1 MSKMD
6 KLFTQIRSLLLRGAE
21 GLGLLLAVL
30 VLTYLLLGE
39 DSGDYVISVV
49 TNISLLVSAVTPQA
63 IVGVAIVVGVIA
75 YLRGK

>member
-21 GLGLLLAVL
+21 GLGLVLAVL

-49 TNISLLVSAVTPQA
+49 TNISLFVSAVTPQA
-63 IVGVAIVVGVIA
+63 IVGVAIVVGVLA

>member
-21 GLGLLLAVL
+21 GLGLILAVL

-49 TNISLLVSAVTPQA
+49 TNISLFVSAVTPQA

>member
-49 TNISLLVSAVTPQA
+49 TNISLFVSAVTPQA
-63 IVGVAIVVGVIA
+63 IVGVGIVVGVIA

>member
-49 TNISLLVSAVTPQA
+49 TNISLFVSAVTTQA
-63 IVGVAIVVGVIA
+63 IVGVAIVVGVLA

>member
-6 KLFTQIRSLLLRGAE
+6 KLLTQIRSLLLRGAE
-21 GLGLLLAVL
+21 GLGLILVVL

-49 TNISLLVSAVTPQA
+49 TNVSLFVSAVTPQA
-63 IVGVAIVVGVIA
+63 IVGVAIVVGVLA